1 MVRVLLAEDDT
12 DLRAVMA
19 RALER
24 AGHSVA
30 QLPDG
35 GAALDRI
42 QQGPAFDLLLTD
54 LEMPAR
60 SGLEVISGCKTH
72 RPDIPV
78 IATSGKGRPVSVA
91 LDLARRSGADAVI
104 AKPFKLTV
112 LVDLVARVAAGERP
126 EKEARAENHADGDVV
141 VIMPPNLL
149 AAKMGMGPGVDSG
162 SIIDSGR

>member
-1 MVRVLLAEDDT
+1 MARVLVAEDDV

-24 AGHSVA
+24 AGHIVS

-35 GAALDRI
+35 GAALDRVTR
-42 QQGPAFDLLLTD
+42 GAGFDLLLTD

-60 SGLEVISGCKTH
+60 SGLEVIAACKRQH
-72 RPDIPV
+72 PDVPV
-78 IATSGKGRPVSVA
+78 VATSGKGRPVSVA

-104 AKPFKLTV
+104 AKPFKLSV
-112 LVDLVARVAAGERP
+112 LVDLIARVAAGERP
-126 EKEARAENHADGDVV
+126 ESEARAENHDDGDVV

-149 AAKMGMGPGVDSG
+149 AAKVHAPPETNVGSAGRSG
-162 SIIDSGR
+162 S